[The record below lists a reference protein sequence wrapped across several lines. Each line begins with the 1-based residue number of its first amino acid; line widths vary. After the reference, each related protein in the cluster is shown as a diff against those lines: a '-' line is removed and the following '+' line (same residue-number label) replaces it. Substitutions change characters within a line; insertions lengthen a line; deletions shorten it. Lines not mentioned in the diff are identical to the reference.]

1 MKRSIQTIAQGIG
14 ILFIGQASC
23 TSICDALSTECPVTE
38 WSMTVSLRPK
48 GEDALA
54 NRFNLRDKPQVRIS
68 VDLLNAKDGI
78 KGVPADEP
86 KVEVSRNQGVFAQ
99 SPVTLTAA
107 NWYSDLLLPEQTT
120 NEQLGL
126 IEVQVTLKDRSLQAR
141 TGGLHRVFRSPQLD
155 TVQEVAY
162 PSNPFNMVKVL
173 GRTGV
178 QVGTPLA
185 GTGSILISE
194 QYEQGLENRT
204 WIELYGPDATGTVGY
219 VSSSAWDSIQQ
230 KQVEPKD
237 AQLVVVSGAVLMYR
251 YDPGTMRKDLEIL
264 PLKNGSQTSG
274 LSTKEPM
281 IPADGIQLAGSL
293 EESVIA
299 LSRPGA
305 VRFFQTDPTSLQP
318 VRTLGEVAVDGTPV
332 IAARDITAAIP
343 VKGSTDYFAVLA
355 DSSGRLVL
363 VSLVRSGTA
372 PTAVT
377 AKSIGTTVTGGQA
390 VTALALADLDSDGLQ
405 DIVLGRTD
413 GTLEWSPQLPD
424 GSFARATALR
434 LEKLP
439 DDGGYA
445 TRLPAGTYAT
455 RLSVGNV
462 TGDSAPDLA
471 VVTKTNQVFIY
482 QNHE

>member
-1 MKRSIQTIAQGIG
+1 MKTSIQNIARGLG
-14 ILFIGQASC
+14 ILLIGQASC
-23 TSICDALSTECPVTE
+23 GSVCNALSTECPVAE

-48 GEDALA
+48 DTDKSA
-54 NRFNLRDKPQVRIS
+54 NRFDLRTVRQISVS
-68 VDLLNAKDGI
+68 VDLLNARSGI

-86 KVEVSRNQGVFAQ
+86 KVEVSRNQGGFAQ

-107 NWYSDLLLPEQTT
+107 NWYSDLRLPEQAT
-120 NEQLGL
+120 NQHLGL
-126 IEVQVTLKDRSLQAR
+126 IEVQVTLKDRSLQAS
-141 TGGLHRVFRSPQLD
+141 TGGLHRVFRSPDLTQ
-155 TVQEVAY
+155 VQEVAY
-162 PSNPFNMVKVL
+162 PSNPYNTAPVN

-178 QVGTPLA
+178 QVGTPLN

-194 QYEQGLENRT
+194 QYTQGIEERS
-204 WIELYGPDATGTVGY
+204 WIDLYGPNAMGTVGY
-219 VSSSAWDSIQQ
+219 VYPSGWDSIRQ

-237 AQLVVVSGAVLMYR
+237 AQLVVVSGAVLVYR
-251 YDPGTMRKDLEIL
+251 YDVGTLRKDLEIL
-264 PLKNGSQTSG
+264 PLSGSRTPG
-274 LSTKEPM
+274 LSVYEPM

-305 VRFFQTDPTSLQP
+305 VRFFQTDPTSLKP
-318 VRTLGEVAVDGTPV
+318 VRTLGEVTIDGTPV

-343 VKGSTDYFAVLA
+343 VKGSTQYFAVLA

-372 PTAVT
+372 PSAVT
-377 AKSIGTTVTGGQA
+377 ATSIGTTVTGGQA

-405 DIVLGRTD
+405 DIVMGRMD
-413 GTLEWSPQLPD
+413 GTIEWSPQLPD
-424 GSFARATALR
+424 GSFERATALR
-434 LEKLP
+434 LPK
-439 DDGGYA
+439 
-445 TRLPAGTYAT
+445 TLPAGTYAT

-471 VVTKTNQVFIY
+471 VATKTNQVFVY

>member
-1 MKRSIQTIAQGIG
+1 MKTSIQNIARGLG
-14 ILFIGQASC
+14 ILLIGQASC
-23 TSICDALSTECPVTE
+23 GSVCNALSTECPVAE

-48 GEDALA
+48 DAAAPA
-54 NRFNLRDKPQVRIS
+54 NRFDLRDKPQIGVS
-68 VDLLNAKDGI
+68 VDLLNAKNGI

-86 KVEVSRNQGVFAQ
+86 KVELSRNQGIFAQ
-99 SPVTLTAA
+99 SPVTLKAA
-107 NWYSDLLLPEQTT
+107 NWYSDLLLPEQAT

-155 TVQEVAY
+155 KVQEVAY
-162 PSNPFNMVKVL
+162 PSNPYNMAPVK

-178 QVGTPLA
+178 QVGTPLN

-194 QYEQGLENRT
+194 QYTQGIEDRS
-204 WIELYGPDATGTVGY
+204 WIDLYGPDAMGTVGY
-219 VSSSAWDSIQQ
+219 VYPSGWDSIRQ
-230 KQVEPKD
+230 KQVEPLK
-237 AQLVVVSGAVLMYR
+237 AQLVVVSGAVLVYR
-251 YDPGTMRKDLEIL
+251 YDAGTLRNDLEIL
-264 PLKNGSQTSG
+264 PLSGSRTSG
-274 LSTKEPM
+274 LSVNEPM

-305 VRFFQTDPTSLQP
+305 VRFFQTDPTSLKP
-318 VRTLGEVAVDGTPV
+318 VRTIGEVAVDGMPV

-343 VKGSTDYFAVLA
+343 AKGSTDYFAVLA

-372 PTAVT
+372 PSSVT
-377 AKSIGTTVTGGQA
+377 SKSIGATVTGGQA

-424 GSFARATALR
+424 GSFERATALT
-434 LEKLP
+434 LAQKLP
-439 DDGGYA
+439 A
-445 TRLPAGTYAT
+445 YAT

-471 VVTKTNQVFIY
+471 VATSTNQVFVY
-482 QNHE
+482 QNHQ